1 MITRKQG
8 FDEKWAAEYMQRFD
22 KEIKPYHPDTMEAD
36 EGPESNLQKKIVA
49 WAKNKGY
56 PCLSFKQS
64 RKAIGYLLPGYPDI
78 TLFLPAGRVI
88 LLELKSEKGVLR
100 DKQRELGIIFL
111 HLGFTWAVCKSFK
124 QFLNIINNPAT

>member
-1 MITRKQG
+1 M
-8 FDEKWAAEYMQRFD
+8 KWSQVEYDQYMQKFNKD
-22 KEIKPYHPDTMEAD
+22 IKPYHPDTMEEAD
-36 EGPESNLQKKIVA
+36 QGPESDLQKKIVA

-88 LLELKSEKGVLR
+88 LLELKSEKGILK

-111 HLGFTWAVCKSFK
+111 HLGYTWAVCRSFK
-124 QFLNIINNPAT
+124 QFLKIIDNPAT

>member
-1 MITRKQG
+1 M
-8 FDEKWAAEYMQRFD
+8 KWSEAEYNAYMEQFN
-22 KEIKPYHPDTMEAD
+22 KKIKPYHPDTMEAD
-36 EGPESNLQKKIVA
+36 EGPESNLQKKIVK
-49 WAKNKGY
+49 WADQKGY

-124 QFLNIINNPAT
+124 QFLEIINNPAS

>member
-1 MITRKQG
+1 M
-8 FDEKWAAEYMQRFD
+8 KWSQLEYDDYIQKFN
-22 KEIKPYHPDTMEAD
+22 KTIKPFHPDTMEAD

-49 WAKNKGY
+49 WAKNKSY

-111 HLGFTWAVCKSFK
+111 HLGYTWSVCKSFK